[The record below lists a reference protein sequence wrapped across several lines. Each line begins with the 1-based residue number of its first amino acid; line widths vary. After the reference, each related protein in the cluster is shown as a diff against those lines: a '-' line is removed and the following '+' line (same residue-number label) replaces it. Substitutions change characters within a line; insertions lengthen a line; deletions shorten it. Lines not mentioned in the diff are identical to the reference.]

1 MELINEPVIVIP
13 LPITGSAKRRAD
25 QAAAVDELRQLF
37 TGNSPEGIRP
47 IKPLIYTILRR
58 VSSSGMS
65 RDISLFYDSPE
76 GIRPITHTAAA
87 ALDYKVIS
95 SNGFNAIRQHG
106 GGMDM
111 GFNLVYN
118 LSSVIFKDLER
129 GGYQLAH
136 RWL

>member
-1 MELINEPVIVIP
+1 MKLVNEPVIVNA
-13 LPITGSAKRRAD
+13 LPITGSVARRAD
-25 QAAAVDELRQLF
+25 QAAARDELRELF
-37 TGNSPEGIRP
+37 AGND
-47 IKPLIYTILRR
+47 KPLIYTILRHATA
-58 VSSSGMS
+58 SGLN

-76 GIRPITHTAAA
+76 GIRPITHTAAR
-87 ALDYKVIS
+87 ALGYKVIS

-118 LSSVIFKDLER
+118 LSAVIYKDIDR
-129 GGYQLAH
+129 GGYHLSH

>member
-1 MELINEPVIVIP
+1 MKLVNEPVIVNA
-13 LPITGSAKRRAD
+13 LPITGSIARRAD
-25 QAAAVDELRQLF
+25 QAAARDELRELF
-37 TGNSPEGIRP
+37 AGND
-47 IKPLIYTILRR
+47 KPLIYTILRHATA
-58 VSSSGMS
+58 SGLN

-76 GIRPITHTAAA
+76 GIRPITHTAAR
-87 ALDYKVIS
+87 ALGYKVIS

-118 LSSVIFKDLER
+118 LSAVIYKDIDR
-129 GGYQLAH
+129 GGYHLSH